1 MVVFD
6 DESDDASI
14 LDAEKS
20 KTVPYAITR
29 LWAGTKQSANF
40 DRTHSTLL
48 YATYLAYTATP
59 QANMLQIESNPLSP
73 TDFIFTLK
81 TPFIEESSLTFREPD
96 GLFGC
101 YTGGQVFYE
110 ANYDSHPHEANIIQN
125 LSFDSDDVVDLSE
138 SIMCYV

>member
-81 TPFIEESSLTFREPD
+81 TPFIEESSLTFRSLMDCLGAILEVKYSTKQIMI
-96 GLFGC
+96 LTHTKQTSYKIYLSTRTMLLIC
-101 YTGGQVFYE
+101 
-110 ANYDSHPHEANIIQN
+110 QN
-125 LSFDSDDVVDLSE
+125 Q
-138 SIMCYV
+138 